1 MKLAYVVLRKV
12 TAHAEYGSCLIIQS
26 VIAWVMVWITVHE
39 QVLTIIVL
47 HLEPYNC
54 TKPHKKFSQVK
65 SIKFQV
71 SPVETL
77 PFLTRGRQLEINSHL
92 VPHYWNIS
100 KTTHGE
106 NVLVNLKK
114 KGGGLLK
121 NTETNWKN
129 CVCLQS

>member
-1 MKLAYVVLRKV
+1 
-12 TAHAEYGSCLIIQS
+12 
-26 VIAWVMVWITVHE
+26 MVWITVHE

-77 PFLTRGRQLEINSHL
+77 PFLTRGRQLEINRVIWFL
-92 VPHYWNIS
+92 IIE
-100 KTTHGE
+100 TF
-106 NVLVNLKK
+106 LKLRMEK
-114 KGGGLLK
+114 MF
-121 NTETNWKN
+121 
-129 CVCLQS
+129 